1 MTTHMEFMGSLLK
14 YELTSYQEVMGIHP
28 TKSIEAVSH
37 LALRPKLFSKVLKA
51 RIPKYEASTD
61 PPPGYEREGEPT
73 IECPHCE

>member
-14 YELTSYQEVMGIHP
+14 YESTSYQEVMGIHP

-51 RIPKYEASTD
+51 RTPKIRGVHGPST
-61 PPPGYEREGEPT
+61 GV
-73 IECPHCE
+73 